1 MARKIIPCIVAFF
14 CGVAGFVA
22 GAVYIGKKMTKGC
35 IRLEGSEQRFRD
47 GFNMMLQWMNYR
59 QNGRLL
65 AEYLVKNG
73 IQKIAI
79 YGAGGLGEALYKELE
94 NSSVQIM
101 YGIDKNADVTLG
113 NLSVFMP
120 SSNLERVDAVIVT
133 PFYCYDDIYR
143 SLHSQIPYRILSLED
158 VVYGMKSLV

>member
-1 MARKIIPCIVAFF
+1 MARKIIPCIIAFF
-14 CGVAGFVA
+14 CSVVGFVF

-35 IRLEGSEQRFRD
+35 IRLESNEQRFRD
-47 GFNMMLQWMNYR
+47 GFNMMLQWLDYR

-79 YGAGGLGEALYKELE
+79 YGTGGLGEALYKELE

-101 YGIDKNADVTLG
+101 YGIDQNADATLG